1 VRDDFLKQAIT
12 EIAKGVGYRCS
23 NPDCARPTVAANAEQ
38 TGVIT
43 IGVAAHICAAS
54 SGGPRYD
61 AAQTRGARR
70 SKENGIWLCQN
81 CGRLIDV
88 DPGKFTVEVLRG
100 WKRAAQERAFRELV
114 VPGLPSPTEEAVR
127 IGSLAAS
134 DDASASDAEFA
145 ARFRKVRTAAIGD
158 LATYTRGP
166 LWVRT
171 QIELTLKLLDEPDTP
186 PLSICKLPPALE
198 VAPEITLVASPGTG
212 KTTTVLQLARQVL
225 AGNAIVPIYFRLGD
239 VPDGTGGLLATLSQR
254 AAFRNIGQDDLVA
267 LAERGRLLLV
277 LDGWN
282 ELDAAARKRV
292 RLDLDRIRFDW
303 PHVRVVA
310 TTRRQVLD
318 VPIGGPRIAIELLS
332 EDQQMA
338 IARAQ
343 SGDAGAK
350 VVDDA
355 WRTDGV
361 RQLIATPLYLSALL
375 GGASHGARPT
385 TKEEILRLFVE
396 QHERAS
402 EHAETLNAIL
412 LGCHASVLRA
422 LARHLNDVASTAMAE
437 FEARRVVVDAL
448 TELRQQ
454 AQMTGQ
460 PEPSA
465 VLDVL
470 MSHHV
475 LMRSGSGNG
484 TISFQHQQFQEW
496 FASYDVEDLMR
507 RSAGGEAGAQIQ
519 LRAAVL
525 DQPAWEESVL
535 FAVERVSRE
544 KAGATIAAHAVRLAL
559 AIDPML
565 AAEMIYRSG
574 AEVWE
579 ADSVDV
585 IGFVGRWHKLGTV
598 DRAVR
603 FMIMTARPE
612 FAPLI
617 WPLASSTDSQIQLPT
632 LRTAP
637 RFRPSVLGTDLASK
651 VAALPDE
658 TREHLLGLIA
668 SESGVDGME
677 LATELAMADP
687 SPKVQSEVVEYLLFR
702 RAERHASALLAA
714 AHEETWALVASRGY
728 ADEVS
733 DPVTAK
739 RLTQE
744 RDKMLAAAKT
754 PGERLRLL
762 LNEGASEPDRDAR
775 IATAIADPDF
785 PVMDESGASLYFAQ
799 ERAPAAVVQGLKQRI
814 EAGLELPFHADNFL
828 DRLDV
833 IDEGPV
839 ATAILDTNRDKFSDN
854 KLAILAGPKTTGALI
869 DKFLAC
875 ATALRAD
882 RNNRRLSD
890 EYHRLKSRTRTT
902 RPSAFVKALIARADT
917 ADLTLIYGLCDLA
930 AAHGDTNDRNTTVA
944 VDADAKSALISILRR
959 WTETV
964 VTSPEAERWHLNEVS
979 NAIGRFGL
987 RELVPE
993 MIRLLDE
1000 ELVRLAT
1007 ARDGFLEARRRGDI
1021 QARSDAS
1028 MRYSNQYQHA
1038 FSLIGGDDVARAVVK
1053 YLDNPEFGIEAAL
1066 VLKGVSDRQL
1076 KVPEPD
1082 FFRRWPWFDGVAAA
1096 RAARTATP
1104 VGEPANSYADPI
1116 WAAIDGLAKPENE
1129 KPSQELAIKLSRIA
1143 LAMPHRNQD
1152 TLIARVMALPQPLT
1166 SKRELLAATAMDGQV
1181 LDARLVMQAIN
1192 DWIAD
1197 ADTDENKAWHK
1208 RQNTWEIEPWLELL
1222 PYTDN
1227 PDSVI
1232 EGLAKVKAFYQRGSA
1247 QRWERVLKAV
1257 AVMPEPEGQAL
1268 LAKLARAHKDIA
1280 TEFEW
1285 MKDILQRSTA
1295 PAVLLYIDLFMDG
1308 VFGVESHG
1316 PNAWHVGRELAQYVV
1331 KFPELK
1337 AELKK
1342 RYETASGK
1350 SRAMLE
1356 YVFGEIGDEDDL
1368 VAMIQKYA
1376 ANGQRYDQ
1384 RMCRAVYSVAVQEI
1398 PVSEGSNSYNIHP
1411 ASVGAVRKTLFG
1423 ILDAKSG
1430 EAALAKQCLSD
1441 IDHLRDE
1448 HGIAA
1453 NDARHPDV
1461 MSGKPWPE
1469 ESGSV
1474 LAMTIMP

>member
-1 VRDDFLKQAIT
+1 
-12 EIAKGVGYRCS
+12 
-23 NPDCARPTVAANAEQ
+23 
-38 TGVIT
+38 
-43 IGVAAHICAAS
+43 
-54 SGGPRYD
+54 
-61 AAQTRGARR
+61 
-70 SKENGIWLCQN
+70 
-81 CGRLIDV
+81 
-88 DPGKFTVEVLRG
+88 VLTG
-100 WKRAAQERAFRELV
+100 WKHAAQERAFRELV
-114 VPGLPSPTEEAVR
+114 APGLPSPTEEAAR

-134 DDASASDAEFA
+134 DDESAVNAEFA
-145 ARFRKVRTAAIGD
+145 ARFQKVHAAATDD
-158 LATYTRGP
+158 LATYTRTA
-166 LWVRT
+166 LWGRT
-171 QIELTLKLLDEPDTP
+171 QVELTLKLLDEPDAP
-186 PLSICKLPPALE
+186 PFSIGRLPSALE
-198 VAPEITLVASPGTG
+198 VAPEITLVAPPGTG
-212 KTTTVLQLARQVL
+212 KTTTVLQLARHVL
-225 AGNAIVPIYFRLGD
+225 AGNAIVPLYFRLGD
-239 VPDGTGGLLATLSQR
+239 VPDGNGGLLATLSRR
-254 AAFRNIGQDDLVA
+254 AAFKNIGDDDLAA

-282 ELDAAARKRV
+282 ELDAAARKRI
-292 RLDLDRIRFDW
+292 RLDLDRIRLDW

-350 VVDDA
+350 IVDDA

-385 TKEEILRLFVE
+385 TKEEVLRLFVE

-422 LARHLNDVASTAMAE
+422 LAHHLNDAASTAMAE
-437 FEARRVVVDAL
+437 SEARRVVVDAL
-448 TELRQQ
+448 NELRQQ
-454 AQMTGQ
+454 GQMTGQ

-470 MSHHV
+470 TNHHV

-507 RSAGGEAGAQIQ
+507 KCAGGETSAQVQ

-544 KAGATIAAHAVRLAL
+544 KDGTAIVAHAVHLAL

-574 AEVWE
+574 AGVWE
-579 ADSVDV
+579 AVSADV
-585 IGFVGRWHKLGTV
+585 MGFIGRWHQPSTV

-603 FMIMTARPE
+603 FMIMTGRPE
-612 FAPLI
+612 FAFLI
-617 WPLASSTDSQIQLPT
+617 WPLASSTDSQVQLPT

-637 RFRPSVLGTDLASK
+637 RFRPSVLGPDLASR

-658 TREHLLGLIA
+658 TREHLLSLIA

-677 LATELAMADP
+677 LATELAKADP
-687 SPKVQSEVVEYLLFR
+687 SPKVQSEVVQYLLFR
-702 RAERHASALLAA
+702 RADRLASALLAA
-714 AHEETWALVASRGY
+714 AHKETWALVASRGY

-733 DPVTAK
+733 DPMTAK
-739 RLTQE
+739 RLAQE
-744 RDKMLAAAKT
+744 RDKILAAAKT
-754 PGERLRLL
+754 PSERLRLL
-762 LNEGASEPDRDAR
+762 LNEPASEPGRDAK
-775 IATAIADPDF
+775 IAAAIADPDF
-785 PVMDESGASLYFAQ
+785 PVKDQQGGSFLYFAQ
-799 ERAPAAVVQGLKQRI
+799 ERAPAAVLQGLKQRI
-814 EAGLELPFHADNFL
+814 EVGLKLPLHADDFL
-828 DRLDV
+828 DQLDAV
-833 IDEGPV
+833 DDGPI
-839 ATAILDTNRDKFSDN
+839 AAAILDTSRDKHGDN
-854 KLAILAGPKTTGALI
+854 KLAVLAGPKTVGALI

-875 ATALRAD
+875 AVALRAD
-882 RNNRRLSD
+882 RNNRQLSE
-890 EYHRLKSRTRTT
+890 EYHRLKSRVRTT
-902 RPSAFVKALIARADT
+902 RPSAFVEALIARANTDE
-917 ADLTLIYGLCDLA
+917 LTLIYGLCDLA
-930 AAHGDTNDRNTTVA
+930 AAHGNTNDRNATIA
-944 VDADAKSALISILRR
+944 VDAKAKPALIGILRR
-959 WTETV
+959 WTEVV
-964 VTSPEAERWHLNEVS
+964 VTSPESRRWNLNEVS
-979 NAIGRFGL
+979 NAIGRFGF

-993 MIRLLDE
+993 LIRLLDE
-1000 ELVRLAT
+1000 ELARLAK
-1007 ARDGFLEARRRGDI
+1007 ARDGFFEARRRGDI
-1021 QARSDAS
+1021 QATSDAS
-1028 MRYSNQYQHA
+1028 MRYGNQYQHA

-1053 YLDNPEFGIEAAL
+1053 YLEHPEFGFEAAL
-1066 VLKGVSDRQL
+1066 VLKSISDKQL

-1082 FFRRWPWFDGVAAA
+1082 FFRRWPWFDEVAAA
-1096 RAARTATP
+1096 RAARTAAP
-1104 VGEPANSYADPI
+1104 VVEPANSYADAI
-1116 WAAIDGLAKPENE
+1116 WGAIDRIAKPESD
-1129 KPSQELAIKLSRIA
+1129 KLGQELAIKLSRIG

-1152 TLIARVMALPQPLT
+1152 ALIARVMALPQPLT
-1166 SKRELLAATAMDGQV
+1166 SKRELLAAVAMDGQV
-1181 LDARLVMQAIN
+1181 LDARLVMQAID

-1197 ADTDENKAWHK
+1197 AGTDPTKAWHK

-1232 EGLAKVKAFYQRGSA
+1232 EGLTKVKAFYQRDWA
-1247 QRWERVLKAV
+1247 RRWERVLTAV
-1257 AVMPEPEGQAL
+1257 AVMPGPKGEAL
-1268 LAKLARAHKDIA
+1268 LAKLAREHRGIA

-1285 MKDILQRSTA
+1285 MKDILRRNTA
-1295 PAVLLYIDLFMDG
+1295 SAVLLYVDLFMEG
-1308 VFGVESHG
+1308 IFGHEAHG
-1316 PNAWHVGRELAQYVV
+1316 PDAWHLGRELAQYVA

-1356 YVFGEIGDEDDL
+1356 HLFGEIGDDEDL
-1368 VAMIQKYA
+1368 VAMVRKYA

-1384 RMCRAVYSVAVQEI
+1384 RMDKAVYAVAVQEI
-1398 PVSEGSNSYNIHP
+1398 PVSDGSNSYNIHP

-1423 ILDAKSG
+1423 MLDEKTG
-1430 EAALAKQCLSD
+1430 EAALAKQCLST

-1453 NDARHPDV
+1453 NDPRHPDV

-1469 ESGSV
+1469 ESGS
-1474 LAMTIMP
+1474 L